1 LATLKDNF
9 PPVWRHEHD
18 MTPPVAASELIAHL
32 RRALHHL
39 YDPAELRRS
48 PLLEMFGLP
57 EPDDRVAALR
67 KLLNN
72 AINTIT
78 PDADTPAAANSRRYY
93 ELLTYRFVEQS
104 SQREVAADMALSVR
118 HLQRLEAAALQVL
131 ASQLADTYGLTLAP
145 EDEPLPDVE
154 SDEAIQPPPT
164 SQEIDFLQTAYPS
177 ELVSLSRLVDEAT
190 GTLAPLLQAQQLHV
204 TTDFDP
210 TLPRVWA
217 QLIPLRQ
224 AMLHLLSLL
233 AQAYPDGDL
242 SVAGRR
248 RPSDVL
254 LLVEMTAPQPLPQVT
269 EGLPL
274 VGQLV
279 GSSKG
284 AFTHSWDNGLFR
296 GEIRLPVRELT
307 PIAAVDDNKDALQ
320 LIDRFLVGTRYQF
333 IGISSPSEV
342 METIANG
349 KVAAVV
355 LDIMLPDI
363 DGWSLLARIRQSTFG
378 QDLPVIIS
386 TILPQERLALMLGAN
401 AFLHKPFTK
410 EQLLALLDRL
420 IPSPN

>member
-1 LATLKDNF
+1 
-9 PPVWRHEHD
+9 
-18 MTPPVAASELIAHL
+18 
-32 RRALHHL
+32 
-39 YDPAELRRS
+39 
-48 PLLEMFGLP
+48 
-57 EPDDRVAALR
+57 
-67 KLLNN
+67 
-72 AINTIT
+72 
-78 PDADTPAAANSRRYY
+78 
-93 ELLTYRFVEQS
+93 
-104 SQREVAADMALSVR
+104 
-118 HLQRLEAAALQVL
+118 
-131 ASQLADTYGLTLAP
+131 
-145 EDEPLPDVE
+145 
-154 SDEAIQPPPT
+154 
-164 SQEIDFLQTAYPS
+164 
-177 ELVSLSRLVDEAT
+177 
-190 GTLAPLLQAQQLHV
+190 
-204 TTDFDP
+204 
-210 TLPRVWA
+210 
-217 QLIPLRQ
+217 
-224 AMLHLLSLL
+224 
-233 AQAYPDGDL
+233 
-242 SVAGRR
+242 
-248 RPSDVL
+248 
-254 LLVEMTAPQPLPQVT
+254 
-269 EGLPL
+269 